1 MPSSTLTSKG
11 QTTIP
16 KEVRDHLKLQSGDQI
31 DFVIQENGT
40 VLLRPATI
48 HVRELKDTAFH
59 RCDERCHSKTFPG
72 TALKALDTNVLV
84 RYLVQDD
91 PGQSRRAAAYIEG
104 AASAGDQILLSNI
117 VLCETVQVLDSA

>member
-48 HVRELKDTAFH
+48 HVRELKGILH
-59 RCDERCHSKTFPG
+59 RKDMTPLSID
-72 TALKALDTNVLV
+72 AMNDAV
-84 RYLVQDD
+84 RK
-91 PGQSRRAAAYIEG
+91 RFRAPR
-104 AASAGDQILLSNI
+104 
-117 VLCETVQVLDSA
+117 